1 MSVSAVGALF
11 YLLDCFVISF
21 LAMTEILAR
30 VSPADCVFSLQS
42 TLVIP
47 AQAGIGT
54 KQCEQREQNKRP
66 PRRVRATPPPEGN
79 LLRSCC
85 GLSSPPVEEYPIGG
99 GGLLS

>member
-21 LAMTEILAR
+21 LAMTEFLAR

-66 PRRVRATPPPEGN
+66 PRRFTFETGVPDFGNLSFVRA
-79 LLRSCC
+79 
-85 GLSSPPVEEYPIGG
+85 
-99 GGLLS
+99 